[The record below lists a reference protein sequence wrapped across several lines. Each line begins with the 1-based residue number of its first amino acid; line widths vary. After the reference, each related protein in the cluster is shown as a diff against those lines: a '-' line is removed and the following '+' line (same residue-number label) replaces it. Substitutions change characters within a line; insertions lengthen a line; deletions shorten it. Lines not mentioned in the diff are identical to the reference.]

1 MNHFTRSLACGL
13 CLAAVLAGEADNK
26 PIEPKPVGPA
36 TYWYQVTVAQHVHE
50 VGDYTYYGTS
60 PLQLGAMANLLAEHK
75 PLRLDN
81 LVIFNDDGKAVPWS
95 SDDPTIK
102 GSVIIAGDRV
112 IAILPLTGDP
122 TVVKQDKVEKTEPA
136 TPVEARP
143 SDPGKF

>member
-1 MNHFTRSLACGL
+1 MTLL
-13 CLAAVLAGEADNK
+13 LAAAEPEAK
-26 PIEPKPVGPA
+26 PVDPKPVGPA

-95 SDDPTIK
+95 TDDPTIK

-122 TVVKQDKVEKTEPA
+122 VAVKQDKVEKTEPA
-136 TPVEARP
+136 TPVEAKP
-143 SDPGKF
+143 ADPGKF